1 MLAAEMVDRGS
12 GRDST
17 RDRPL
22 TQRHETFWRL
32 SKSAVSE
39 GSLPWDLPKQ
49 AATTRVAN
57 KSMCGRNTTEPKQR
71 GTGTERNMRQTI
83 GMQRNVRKTI
93 GMQRSAGSE
102 PHSQARAHHDRS
114 LCACVSRA
122 IIPTV
127 YTDSTREKETT
138 RTSRKPP
145 EHGERT
151 AALAR

>member
-1 MLAAEMVDRGS
+1 MLAADMVDRGS

-39 GSLPWDLPKQ
+39 GSLPWDIPKQ

-102 PHSQARAHHDRS
+102 PHSQARAHHDS
-114 LCACVSRA
+114 A
-122 IIPTV
+122 
-127 YTDSTREKETT
+127 
-138 RTSRKPP
+138 
-145 EHGERT
+145 G
-151 AALAR
+151 